1 MLALKPQPMS
11 GRGFT
16 LIELLVVVAMLA
28 IIATLAAPSFQRTI
42 ARQNVG
48 VAASEL
54 LGSTMQAR
62 SEAIKNNRQALVQ
75 PVVDGDWRQ
84 GWRIYV
90 DVDKDKAYT
99 DGTDLLITTVAAV
112 ADNVVVDEVALNP
125 AVGNLIGFD
134 ANGFLLGRNAGRVV
148 FSSTLVPRTELRKGI
163 KVAITGRTRT
173 CTSTLDS
180 DGCAGA
186 D

>member
-1 MLALKPQPMS
+1 MKV
-11 GRGFT
+11 RGFT
-16 LIELLVVVAMLA
+16 LIELLVVVAMIA
-28 IIATLAAPSFQRTI
+28 IMASLAAPSFQQTI
-42 ARQNVG
+42 ARQKVS
-48 VAASEL
+48 VAASDL
-54 LGSTMQAR
+54 LGSAMQAR

-75 PVVDGDWRQ
+75 PVADGDWRL

-90 DVDKDKAYT
+90 DIDKDKVYT
-99 DGTDLLITTVAAV
+99 DGTDLLITTVAPL

-134 ANGFLLGRNAGRVV
+134 ASGFLLGRNAGRVV
-148 FSSTLVPRTELRKGI
+148 FSSTLIPRTELRKGV
-163 KVAITGRTRT
+163 KVSITGRTRT
-173 CTSTLDS
+173 CTSTPGS